1 MYKRQGWGYTDITVT
16 AKGKFIRPEKEH
28 LTEEDFEKDICAFSF
43 TILPEYFIEGD
54 NYGSITFTSDS
65 GSVTV
70 HIMIPKQK
78 QQENEKQTADRQ
90 RRKLLARLMRLYL
103 AYRMQPQNRT
113 DILKEAE
120 KLAEKLN
127 SGYGRS
133 LENRLYQVLILWLQQ
148 RENEAKWVL
157 NLSLIHIWINFPLA
171 VTVISV

>member
-1 MYKRQGWGYTDITVT
+1 
-16 AKGKFIRPEKEH
+16 
-28 LTEEDFEKDICAFSF
+28 
-43 TILPEYFIEGD
+43 
-54 NYGSITFTSDS
+54 
-65 GSVTV
+65 
-70 HIMIPKQK
+70 MIPKQK

-157 NLSLIHIWINFPLA
+157 NHVAQSYLRGEIDA
-171 VTVISV
+171 VPYAA